1 MKKTMSHG
9 SCQMLGAFFATFG
22 HGTRMK
28 IFCAL
33 QGAPKTVTEVAAD
46 AGISITNASQHLRI
60 MRDRGAVKADKRA
73 QCVYYHIAD
82 PRFVEAAMLI
92 HDALF
97 ERLVQEAAQA
107 SDRPQRRRLS
117 SILQPV

>member
-1 MKKTMSHG
+1 MKKAMSHG
-9 SCQMLGAFFATFG
+9 SCQMLGTFFATFG
-22 HGTRMK
+22 HSTRMK

-33 QGAPKTVTEVAAD
+33 QGTPKTVTEVAVD

-60 MRDRGAVKADKRA
+60 MRDRGAVTAEKRA

-82 PRFVEAAMLI
+82 PRFVTAAMLI
-92 HDALF
+92 HDALY
-97 ERLVQEAAQA
+97 EQLVREAALA
-107 SDRPQRRRLS
+107 SDRPQHRRLS

>member
-1 MKKTMSHG
+1 MKRTMSHG
-9 SCQMLGAFFATFG
+9 SCQMLGSFFATFG

-60 MRDRGAVKADKRA
+60 MRDRGAVKAEKRA

-82 PRFVEAAMLI
+82 PRFVDAAVLI

-97 ERLVQEAAQA
+97 ERLVQETREV
-107 SDRPQRRRLS
+107 SDHPRRRKLP
-117 SILQPV
+117 SILQPA